1 MSANEGLIS
10 RCGDIQ
16 KKNTIR
22 IVLLPHTSVSLKR
35 LIEYE
40 VQCNTNENLKLNESI
55 IMKLVRKLIF
65 YLSVDFL
72 C

>member
-1 MSANEGLIS
+1 
-10 RCGDIQ
+10 
-16 KKNTIR
+16 
-22 IVLLPHTSVSLKR
+22 LKR